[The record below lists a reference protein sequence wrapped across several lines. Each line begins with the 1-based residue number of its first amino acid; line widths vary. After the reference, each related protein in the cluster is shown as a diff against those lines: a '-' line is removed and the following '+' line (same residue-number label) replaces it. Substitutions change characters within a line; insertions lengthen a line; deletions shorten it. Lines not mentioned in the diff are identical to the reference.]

1 MGLTLSLNELRSFS
15 GLQAIYSLHL
25 LFSTRK
31 LCFLT
36 FSSVPVIT
44 GSTGAVPVIRLPLSM
59 EILYCKEI
67 KPMNPKGNQL
77 LIFIGKTDA
86 QAEASVFWL
95 SDMRDQLISK
105 DPDTGKD

>member
-1 MGLTLSLNELRSFS
+1 
-15 GLQAIYSLHL
+15 
-25 LFSTRK
+25 
-31 LCFLT
+31 
-36 FSSVPVIT
+36 
-44 GSTGAVPVIRLPLSM
+44 
-59 EILYCKEI
+59 
-67 KPMNPKGNQL
+67 MNPKGNQL